1 MSNQVLWYATRGTGA
16 VTLVL
21 FTLVVMLGILGVRRF
36 ETAGWPRF
44 LTTALHEN
52 LALTAL
58 VLLAVHI
65 VTAVVDPFTALGW
78 LPVLVPFNSYYRTFW
93 LGLGTIAMELFVALI
108 ITSLLRDRI
117 GPVVWRTIH
126 WLAYAC
132 WPIALLHGIGT
143 GTDARSAWLIA
154 IQVSCGVAVAV
165 SIAIRLLAPTPDP
178 LAADRARFRER
189 VKREP
194 LQ

>member
-1 MSNQVLWYATRGTGA
+1 MNNQVLWYTTRGTGA
-16 VTLVL
+16 VTLIL
-21 FTLVVMLGILGVRRF
+21 LTGVVVLGILGVRRF

-65 VTAVVDPFTALGW
+65 VTAVVDPFTSLGW
-78 LPVLVPFNSYYRTFW
+78 VPVLIPFGSYYRTFW
-93 LGLGTIAMELFVALI
+93 LGLGTIAFELFVALI
-108 ITSLLRDRI
+108 VTSLVRDRL
-117 GPVVWRTIH
+117 GPVVWKTIH
-126 WLAYAC
+126 WFAYAC

-143 GTDARSAWLIA
+143 GTDAGSAWLVT
-154 IQVSCGVAVAV
+154 IQVLCALAVLISVGFRFLSPPA
-165 SIAIRLLAPTPDP
+165 DP

-189 VKREP
+189 VTRGPK
-194 LQ
+194 

>member
-1 MSNQVLWYATRGTGA
+1 MSNQVLWYTTRGTGA
-16 VTLVL
+16 VTLIL
-21 FTLVVMLGILGVRRF
+21 LTGVVVLGILGVRRF

-65 VTAVVDPFTALGW
+65 VTAVVDPFTSLGW
-78 LPVLVPFNSYYRTFW
+78 VPVLIPFGSYYRTFW
-93 LGLGTIAMELFVALI
+93 LGLGTIAFELFVALI
-108 ITSLLRDRI
+108 VTSLVRDRL
-117 GPVVWRTIH
+117 GPVVWKTIH
-126 WLAYAC
+126 WFAYAC

-143 GTDARSAWLIA
+143 GTDAGSAWLVT
-154 IQVSCGVAVAV
+154 IQVLCALAVLISVGFRFLSPPA
-165 SIAIRLLAPTPDP
+165 DP

-189 VKREP
+189 VTRGPK
-194 LQ
+194 